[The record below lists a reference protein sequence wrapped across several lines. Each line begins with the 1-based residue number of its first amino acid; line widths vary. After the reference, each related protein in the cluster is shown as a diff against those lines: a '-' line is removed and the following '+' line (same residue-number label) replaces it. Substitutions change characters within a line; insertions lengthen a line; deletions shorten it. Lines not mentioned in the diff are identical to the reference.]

1 MIHELFPRISS
12 SGYDGGD
19 WQTVWTEERRVCSY
33 EKFPFYFRL
42 GIPTGLISDSELK
55 LFSQKV
61 EQSNSSLEIE
71 NILKEYDKNKKLT
84 KFINRIFGHLKNLAP
99 DKVKNILLA
108 LWEIDNK
115 VMYQDPDEGGPF
127 FDLSGSIMRL
137 TFHVVKENIDQKDRL
152 NFIKNILETNNF
164 YGPLRLLSLANSQIE
179 EKKSPEEL
187 LIPETNQE
195 EIKKIFLDI
204 LVKNK
209 NKLLGHPYMLSL
221 LYSWEKFEGN
231 DINVKTWFDE
241 NLSSETIAMFLSG
254 ATGRSYSSRK
264 GPKIIIHR
272 ESLTHFGILD
282 KVDLLVSSLPQGK
295 DEIPMTEKEKIAVKA
310 FIESKNCF

>member
-1 MIHELFPRISS
+1 
-12 SGYDGGD
+12 
-19 WQTVWTEERRVCSY
+19 
-33 EKFPFYFRL
+33 
-42 GIPTGLISDSELK
+42 
-55 LFSQKV
+55 
-61 EQSNSSLEIE
+61 
-71 NILKEYDKNKKLT
+71 
-84 KFINRIFGHLKNLAP
+84 
-99 DKVKNILLA
+99 
-108 LWEIDNK
+108 
-115 VMYQDPDEGGPF
+115 
-127 FDLSGSIMRL
+127 
-137 TFHVVKENIDQKDRL
+137 
-152 NFIKNILETNNF
+152 
-164 YGPLRLLSLANSQIE
+164 
-179 EKKSPEEL
+179 
-187 LIPETNQE
+187 
-195 EIKKIFLDI
+195 
-204 LVKNK
+204 
-209 NKLLGHPYMLSL
+209 MLSL